1 MCAGLGVRVARLEP
15 QGGGFFVE
23 GAGAKAARIPL
34 RRAGAF
40 FESLPF
46 PTDASGAYRP
56 DPQATTELAS
66 EGYTRKMFPVAFTG
80 KEI

>member
-1 MCAGLGVRVARLEP
+1 
-15 QGGGFFVE
+15 VE

-34 RRAGAF
+34 RRLGAF

-56 DPQATTELAS
+56 DPQATTELPS
-66 EGYTRKMFPVAFTG
+66 GPPLLKGYSNLQFSLDRVFFRR
-80 KEI
+80 